1 MAWEGTMNNE
11 SLAIRRIKDS
21 NIICINGE
29 INDDLACVFNITLL
43 SMEYENPNEDVTI
56 YINSPGGSVTAGLSM
71 IDTMN
76 LISCDV
82 RTVCTGM
89 AASMAALILMAGTKG
104 KRRILPH
111 SKVLIHQ
118 PLGSFGQGFKQA
130 TDVEIAARELTRTKE
145 ELYQLMVECTGQSF
159 ERISHDCERD
169 YTLTAQEALEYNIVD
184 EIIKS
189 HKSGN

>member
-1 MAWEGTMNNE
+1 MTDEINTIM
-11 SLAIRRIKDS
+11 RIKDTK
-21 NIICINGE
+21 IIYINGE
-29 INDDLACVFNITLL
+29 ITDDVACIFNTTLL
-43 SMEYENPNEDVTI
+43 SMEYEDPNEDVTV

-82 RTVCTGM
+82 RTVCTGL
-89 AASMAALILMAGTKG
+89 AASMGAMLLMAGTKG

-118 PLGSFGQGFKQA
+118 PLGNFGQGFRQA

-145 ELYQLMVECTGQSF
+145 EIYQLIMECTGQSLD
-159 ERISHDCERD
+159 RISRDCERD
-169 YTLTAQEALEYNIVD
+169 YILNAQEALDYNIVD
-184 EIIKS
+184 EIIKN
-189 HKSGN
+189 HKGV

>member
-1 MAWEGTMNNE
+1 MNNE
-11 SLAIRRIKDS
+11 SISIMRIKDTR
-21 NIICINGE
+21 IVYINGDVTE
-29 INDDLACVFNITLL
+29 NLACIFNTTMLGL
-43 SMEYENPNEDVTI
+43 EYENPNEDITI

-82 RTVCTGM
+82 RTVCIGM
-89 AASMAALILMAGTKG
+89 AASMGALILMAGTKG
-104 KRRILPH
+104 KRRMLPH

-145 ELYQLMVECTGQSF
+145 ELYQLMVDCTGQSY
-159 ERISHDCERD
+159 EKISHDCERD
-169 YTLTAQEALEYNIVD
+169 YTLNAKEALEYNIVD
-184 EIIKS
+184 GIIEG